1 MRNKKETI
9 YCYSEQE
16 RIDAIEKLKPK
27 PEITRFKGLGE
38 ISPDEFKHFIGDDI
52 RLDPVMLDKATFIGW
67 QEMRIGSNP
76 VFGIGDSKFRFKNRG
91 NDIVSGQLSLN
102 FTDERYLRVAITNA
116 LNPGA

>member
-1 MRNKKETI
+1 MSVFVVASNKNLSTGQDGKI
-9 YCYSEQE
+9 VVSG
-16 RIDAIEKLKPK
+16 AP
-27 PEITRFKGLGE
+27 
-38 ISPDEFKHFIGDDI
+38 
-52 RLDPVMLDKATFIGW
+52 PVMLDKATFIGW